1 MLISLNLLWR
11 KLCKIRDCWQT
22 HLRVCL
28 TAATLIFL
36 IPLTLNAQNSSA
48 DEYQLKA
55 AFVYNFTRFV
65 EWPASGSNRPG
76 VPFVISVL
84 NEDRLADKIHELVKG
99 EQIGS
104 RPIVVRRLNKKSEI
118 GNCNILY
125 VSGKDASELKDQL
138 SNISRR
144 GVLTVSDAPN
154 FARWGGIIRFF
165 KDENKLRMQIN
176 IDEARSSRFGISSK
190 LLSLSSIYN
199 SN

>member
-1 MLISLNLLWR
+1 MFISLNLLWR
-11 KLCKIRDCWQT
+11 KLYRLRDSCQT
-22 HLRVCL
+22 LLRVCFI
-28 TAATLIFL
+28 TATLTFL
-36 IPLTLNAQNSSA
+36 LPIISKAQSSAA

-65 EWPASGSNRPG
+65 EWPAASSNDG
-76 VPFVISVL
+76 APFVISVL
-84 NEDRLADKIHELVKG
+84 NEDRLAAKIQELVKG
-99 EQIGS
+99 ERIGN
-104 RPIVVRRLNKKSEI
+104 RPIVVRRLNRKSEI

-125 VSGKDASELKDQL
+125 VSVKDASDIKDQL

-144 GVLTVSDAPN
+144 GTLTVSDAPN

-165 KDENKLRMQIN
+165 KDDNKLRMQIN
-176 IDEARSSRFGISSK
+176 IDEARASRFGISSK